1 MTTTTEKRLGLVH
14 NWFEEKGFG
23 FVKSMKKLPDGRAV
37 TVKGERDMFLH
48 AIELRKSGI
57 SKLSSGDVVKYNVGE
72 DRSGKP
78 WATDV
83 ELAA

>member
-14 NWFEEKGFG
+14 NWFEDKGFG
-23 FVKSMKKLPDGRAV
+23 FLKPMRKLPDGRAV
-37 TVKGERDMFLH
+37 TVKGERDTFLH

-57 SKLSSGDVVKYNVGE
+57 SKLSSGDVVWFNVGQ

-78 WATDV
+78 WATNI